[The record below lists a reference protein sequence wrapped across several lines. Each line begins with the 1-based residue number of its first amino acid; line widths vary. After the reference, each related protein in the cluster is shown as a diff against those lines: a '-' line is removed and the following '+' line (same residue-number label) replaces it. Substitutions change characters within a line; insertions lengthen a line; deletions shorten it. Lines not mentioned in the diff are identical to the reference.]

1 MEKKPLGFSLLSQS
15 TQPEWES
22 YKVCNWDLNLAPLW
36 PLYQGTGIFQWEPL
50 TLCL

>member
-22 YKVCNWDLNLAPLW
+22 YEVCYQDLNLAPLW
-36 PLYQGTGIFQWEPL
+36 PL
-50 TLCL
+50 